1 MNKIHLLFGLL
12 LIAGAANG
20 QDSLMVTDQAKSSAV
35 VSRLTRELNLNT
47 TQQNQVALVMQNRW
61 NTIQEWKASNQ
72 VIDWQSINEGTV
84 SELRKIFTI
93 QQYGLFTTLREQTKK
108 QKDAFKQQNS
118 GYQRSGIGLEL
129 DF

>member
-47 TQQNQVALVMQNRW
+47 IQQNQVALVMQNRW
-61 NTIQEWKASNQ
+61 NTIKEWKASDQ
-72 VIDWQSINEGTV
+72 VIDWQSINEGTL
-84 SELRKIFTI
+84 SELREILTV

-108 QKDAFKQQNS
+108 RKDAFKQQNA
-118 GYQRSGIGLEL
+118 GYQFSETDLEL